1 MIHLDE
7 KRVVTKGNIPIN
19 NKLLNKYNSAEEIFE
34 SEKYKKKHKFFI
46 KSDIKELNSINLSNM
61 KIKEVKDLAYRIFV
75 NYHTNFK
82 FVNDNNII
90 LVNRSGINES
100 VQKIFHNR
108 KQRDLLK
115 EHLLVFSKLGKI
127 IESATLIN
135 QIYETKNRIKYN
147 SWNYYVE
154 GLIIGNKEYIL
165 EFEVVSLDSGENHYR
180 VQRLELK

>member
-1 MIHLDE
+1 MIQLDE

-19 NKLLNKYNSAEEIFE
+19 DKLLNKYNSAEEIYE

-61 KIKEVKDLAYRIFV
+61 KIKDAKDLAYYIFV

-100 VQKIFHNR
+100 IKKI
-108 KQRDLLK
+108 
-115 EHLLVFSKLGKI
+115 S
-127 IESATLIN
+127 
-135 QIYETKNRIKYN
+135 
-147 SWNYYVE
+147 
-154 GLIIGNKEYIL
+154 
-165 EFEVVSLDSGENHYR
+165 
-180 VQRLELK
+180 